1 MRIAFGFKAAAQA
14 VAVAGL
20 LVASQGAQAQST
32 TTAAIGVSATV
43 GANCIVATVPIA
55 FGVYNPTSATALNAT
70 GQVQLTCTIGAT
82 PAIAVDN
89 GLNSTAG
96 QRRLLSGA
104 TNFINYNVFQ
114 PASNAAAAACAFTT
128 AYPTVAP
135 GFVLTAAPS
144 TAQRVYNVCGQIPA
158 LQSAAVGT
166 YSDTI
171 TATVTF

>member
-1 MRIAFGFKAAAQA
+1 MRIAFGFKVAVQA
-14 VAVAGL
+14 LAVAGL
-20 LVASQGAQAQST
+20 LVAAQGAQAQST
-32 TTAAIGVSATV
+32 TTATIGVSATV

-96 QRRLLSGA
+96 QRRLASGA
-104 TNFINYNVFQ
+104 NFINYNVFQ

-128 AYPTVAP
+128 AFPTVAP

-144 TAQRVYNVCGQIPA
+144 VAQRVYNVCGQIPA